1 MAIVRLLS
9 NNLASIAPLESQ
21 CDFIQKKLEN
31 EILLALPARGARE
44 MSIHDLIRQAIIKK
58 AIVRAA
64 YKGHLRLLC
73 PHVLGVKG
81 NRTQCLFYQFEESSE
96 KGLAPD
102 GSSHNWRCIP
112 LDELTDV
119 TVQEGDGHSSAD
131 YSLDR
136 QTCVDRA
143 DLAISH

>member
-1 MAIVRLLS
+1 
-9 NNLASIAPLESQ
+9 
-21 CDFIQKKLEN
+21 
-31 EILLALPARGARE
+31 
-44 MSIHDLIRQAIIKK
+44 MSINDLIRQAIIKK

-81 NRTQCLFYQFEESSE
+81 NRTQCLFYQFGGSSE

-119 TVQEGDGHSSAD
+119 TVQEGDWHSSAD